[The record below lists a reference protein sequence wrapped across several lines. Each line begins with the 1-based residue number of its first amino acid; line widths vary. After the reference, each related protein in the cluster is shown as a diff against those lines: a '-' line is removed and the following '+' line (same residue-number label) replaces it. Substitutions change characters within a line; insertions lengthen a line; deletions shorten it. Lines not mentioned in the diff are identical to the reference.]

1 MNEAKPVRVEG
12 DPEGYEAVFD
22 GQEATCRDCDIC
34 GTDKCWSGVPC
45 ESYKRPEGRGVHY
58 VRVRNPE
65 PEKGRNAW
73 DIGEE
78 LNSGAWYRSAES
90 SLWFRDWRQAGM
102 IDAVRINGWEYR

>member
-1 MNEAKPVRVEG
+1 MVETKPVRVEG

-22 GQEATCRDCDIC
+22 AEVPCRGCDIFRTATC
-34 GTDKCWSGVPC
+34 KPGVPC
-45 ESYKRPEGRGVHY
+45 QSYRRPEGRGVHY

-73 DIGEE
+73 DIVKEHD
-78 LNSGAWYRSAES
+78 SGAWYRSAES